1 MTMKE
6 PTVAVAASAPEPAIV
21 RPEPGVARRP
31 PPEARR
37 SAPEFVFDAAL
48 TPEAFS
54 RVLVSRLT
62 YGISPASLIGAYT
75 DWITHLAGSPG
86 RQMELARKAWRK
98 LGRLLLF
105 ASQSFSGSAPPSIE
119 PLSQDRRFDHPG
131 WKSWP
136 FNVMSQA
143 FLLNQQWW
151 WNATRDVRGV
161 TRHHEEVVTFVARQ
175 LLDVFS
181 PSNFIATN
189 PEILQMTAATGGI
202 NLLRGAMNAW
212 EDGMRLLANLPPAG
226 TEQYRVGENIAVTP
240 GKVVYRNRLME
251 LIQYAPATDK
261 VYAEPVLI
269 VPSWIMKYYIL
280 DLSPENSLVRYLV
293 SQGHTVF
300 TLSWKN
306 PAAADRDLG
315 MDSYLKEGVLEAID
329 VVSRIVPKERLHAV
343 GYCLGGTILAIAAAL
358 LARSNDR
365 QLKTM
370 TLLASELDFTEPGEL
385 GLFIDESQIAYLEDI
400 MQGQGF
406 LDGKQMA
413 GAFTLLNSKDL
424 VWSRMVYEYLM
435 GARRPMSD
443 LMAWNAD
450 ATRMPCRM
458 HSEYL
463 HRLYLHNELA
473 AGNYRVDGAPVALS
487 DIRVPI
493 FAVSTERDHV
503 SPWKSVY
510 KIHLLTDTEITFLL
524 TSGGHNVGVVNPPPG
539 PKSSFRMRTH
549 RPRDRYV
556 DPDIW
561 FQGCEP
567 RPGSWWPQWQAW
579 LAGHSGEQVAP
590 PETGSVEKDLP
601 VLDEAPG
608 TYVFEP

>member
-1 MTMKE
+1 MAMKE
-6 PTVAVAASAPEPAIV
+6 TTVAVAASAPEPV
-21 RPEPGVARRP
+21 VLSRPA
-31 PPEARR
+31 PEQRR
-37 SAPEFVFDAAL
+37 SAPEFVFDATVA
-48 TPEAFS
+48 PEAFS
-54 RVLVSRLT
+54 RAVVGRLT

-86 RQMELARKAWRK
+86 KQMELAQKAWRK
-98 LGRLLLF
+98 LGRLSLF
-105 ASQSFSGSAPPSIE
+105 AAQSFSGSAPLAIE
-119 PLSQDRRFDHPG
+119 PLGQDRRFDHPD
-131 WKSWP
+131 WQSWP

-151 WNATRDVRGV
+151 WNATTDVRGV
-161 TRHHEEVVTFVARQ
+161 TRHHEEVATFVARQ

-181 PSNFIATN
+181 PSNFVATN
-189 PEILQMTAATGGI
+189 PEILQMTAATGGA
-202 NLLRGAMNAW
+202 NLVRGAMNAW
-212 EDGMRLLANLPPAG
+212 EDNMRLLANLPPAG
-226 TEQYRVGENIAVTP
+226 SEQFRVGENIAVTP

-251 LIQYAPATDK
+251 VIQYAPATDT

-315 MDSYLKEGVLEAID
+315 MDSYLKEGVLEAIE
-329 VVSRIVPKERLHAV
+329 VVTRIVPKERLHAV
-343 GYCLGGTILAIAAAL
+343 GYCLGGTMLAIAAAL

-365 QLKTM
+365 PLKTV

-424 VWSRMVYEYLM
+424 VWSRIVHEYLM

-450 ATRMPCRM
+450 ATRMPYRM

-463 HRLYLHNELA
+463 RRLYLHNELA

-510 KIHLLTDTEITFLL
+510 KIHLLTDTEVTFLL

-549 RPRDRYV
+549 RARDRYV

-567 RPGSWWPQWQAW
+567 QKGSWWPQWQGW
-579 LAGHSGEQVAP
+579 LAGHSGERVAP
-590 PETGSVEKDLP
+590 PETGSAEKDLP
-601 VLDEAPG
+601 VLSEAPG